1 MCIMTESTD
10 SDGIAKDAKM
20 FLKYLSEFRWR
31 NFHRNDDKL
40 NALMCS
46 IVCVA
51 ILFHVL
57 CQYTTFTI
65 ALIIYAAML

>member
-20 FLKYLSEFRWR
+20 FLTYLSEFRWR

-40 NALMCS
+40 NALMRS
-46 IVCVA
+46 IADLYVV
-51 ILFHVL
+51 
-57 CQYTTFTI
+57 
-65 ALIIYAAML
+65 